1 MSYRYR
7 MEYDTRGILPVDSLA
22 PGKTILGVGP
32 PLVGERALGHR
43 FLPRGLDANEGA
55 ILVTTTQGAAQVREA
70 VASSTGTADPPLA
83 VVATKDA
90 APGDTDA
97 DLTWSGS
104 SPADLTGIGIGVT
117 EAMEAL
123 ADRGHDRVRLVV
135 DSLSPLTVY
144 SDFDRVYRFLHVILG
159 RISSVDGVAFCYL
172 PVEVPDDESST
183 VRGLTDGLL
192 EFREASPRP
201 EYRLRGISGT
211 PSEWL
216 PVPDDEASPAPEGP
230 APTDGATEVVGTT
243 DEHTPQPRTVPD
255 SLHGLIEEVAAE
267 RQTLTVLNYD
277 DDASLLESLETYFE
291 RLNVEVRT
299 TETPTETPR
308 NTAILH
314 RGSDPVDMA
323 PVRILDRAVRIE
335 RADDAADFETVERP
349 TLLRRAENDCY
360 RVDGGGKQYLI
371 DISRLV
377 EEEALDVGRGTLY
390 TGFQRLDR
398 IDDEYG
404 TSRIYERIA
413 ASLVDTHLFGQSGD
427 VPDAGSHTLHTE
439 PDGELVVAWFVVFDG
454 GGNDDRKVAL
464 VCEETDPGTYRGFW
478 TRRPDLVDRTVASL
492 RERYPVDTSSAEV

>member
-1 MSYRYR
+1 
-7 MEYDTRGILPVDSLA
+7 MEYDTRGVLPVDSLA
-22 PGKTILGVGP
+22 PGQTILGVGP
-32 PLVGERALGHR
+32 PLVGERALGYR
-43 FLPRGLDANEGA
+43 FLSRGLDAGEGTV
-55 ILVTTTQGAAQVREA
+55 LVTTTQGAAQVREA
-70 VASSTGTADPPLA
+70 VASYTGTADPPLA

-90 APGDTDA
+90 ASGDTDA
-97 DLTWSGS
+97 DLTWYGS

-159 RISSVDGVAFCYL
+159 RISSVDGVAFCHL
-172 PVEVPDDESST
+172 PAEAPDDESSA

-192 EFREASPRP
+192 EFREASPQP
-201 EYRLRGISGT
+201 EYRLQGI
-211 PSEWL
+211 PEVPPEWL
-216 PVPDDEASPAPEGP
+216 PVPDDEAAPATDDP
-230 APTDGATEVVGTT
+230 AAADEAPDAGEAT
-243 DEHTPQPRTVPD
+243 DEATRPGAVPD
-255 SLHGLIEEVAAE
+255 SLHDLIEEVAAE
-267 RQTLTVLNYD
+267 RQILTILNYD

-299 TETPTETPR
+299 TETSTGTPL

-335 RADDAADFETVERP
+335 RADDAADFEAVERP

-360 RVDGGGKQYLI
+360 RVDEGGKQYLT

-390 TGFQRLDR
+390 TGFQRLNR
-398 IDDEYG
+398 IDDECG

-413 ASLVDTHLFGQSGD
+413 ASLVSTHLFGRPGD
-427 VPDAGSHTLHTE
+427 VPNAESHTLHTE
-439 PDGELVVAWFVVFDG
+439 PDGELAVAWFVVFDG
-454 GGNDDRKVAL
+454 GGDDDRKVAL
-464 VCEETDPGTYRGFW
+464 VCEETEPGTYRGFW
-478 TRRPDLVDRTVASL
+478 TRRADLVDRIIAYLRGTYLADAS
-492 RERYPVDTSSAEV
+492 PAEA